1 MRTDIITEI
10 IQNAGSIDNL
20 ITLQQT
26 WESDSEYRDRIYG
39 EAHDLFM
46 DAVEALGLDELND
59 EDEAPYDAIR
69 DDVIYEIVD
78 MLMYGITPNGF

>member
-1 MRTDIITEI
+1 MRTDIISEI

-39 EAHDLFM
+39 KAHDLFM
-46 DAVEALGLDELND
+46 EAVEDLGLDELND

-69 DDVIYEIVD
+69 DEVIYEIVD
-78 MLMYGITPNGF
+78 MLMYGISPDGF